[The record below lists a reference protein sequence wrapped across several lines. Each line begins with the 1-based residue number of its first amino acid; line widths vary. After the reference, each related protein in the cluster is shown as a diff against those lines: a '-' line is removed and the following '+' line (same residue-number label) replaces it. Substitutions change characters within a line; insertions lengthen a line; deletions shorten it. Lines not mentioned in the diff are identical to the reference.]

1 MLINLAINMNA
12 NQFYSNEYKGTKS
25 FQQQEVPTANATG
38 FGSASDDYM
47 ERGIDL
53 NEQLIKNKAATFFM
67 RVQGNS
73 MINAGICHSDV
84 VIVDR
89 SITAKSGHV
98 IIAVINGDMLIRR
111 LERTMQRIRL
121 LPETTQL
128 SPIDVTDQTDF
139 SVWGVVTYIIKFVG

>member
-1 MLINLAINMNA
+1 MDA
-12 NQFYSNEYKGTKS
+12 NHFYSNEYKGSKS
-25 FQQQEVPTANATG
+25 FHQQEVPTANATG
-38 FGSASDDYM
+38 FGSAADDYM

-73 MINAGICHSDV
+73 MINASIHDGDV

-89 SITAKSGHV
+89 SITAKSGHI

-111 LERTMQRIRL
+111 LERTMQRVRL

-139 SVWGVVTYIIKFVG
+139 SVWGVVTYIIKFVGNG

>member
-1 MLINLAINMNA
+1 MSDNL
-12 NQFYSNEYKGTKS
+12 FYSTAYKGTKT
-25 FQQQEVPTANATG
+25 FRQQEVPTANATG
-38 FGSASDDYM
+38 FGSPTDDYM

-53 NEQLIKNKAATFFM
+53 NEQLIRNKAATFFM
-67 RVQGNS
+67 RVQGGS
-73 MINAGICHSDV
+73 MINAGIQHGDV

-89 SITAKSGHV
+89 SITAKSGHI

-111 LERTMQRIRL
+111 LELGMQRVRL

-139 SVWGVVTYIIKFVG
+139 SVWGVVTYIIKAVG